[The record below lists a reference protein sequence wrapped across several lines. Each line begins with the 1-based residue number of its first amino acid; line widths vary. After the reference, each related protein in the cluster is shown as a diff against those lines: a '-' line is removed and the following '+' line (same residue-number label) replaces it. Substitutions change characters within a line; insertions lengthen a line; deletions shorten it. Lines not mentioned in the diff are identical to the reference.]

1 MGRIAVEEVV
11 TRHYRDVYRY
21 LARTTGSR
29 DRAEDLTQE
38 VFLRVARAGRN
49 GAEIAHERGWVFSIA
64 RSVVA
69 ADRRSEKREP
79 ARSGDVETA
88 AGVCHPMVIELGEA
102 LRGLPPLDREMLLLR
117 EVGGLT
123 YEELAIACDCSVEAV
138 RSRLHRTR
146 STLRKV
152 LS

>member
-1 MGRIAVEEVV
+1 MGRIEVEEVV

-49 GAEIAHERGWVFSIA
+49 GDEISHERGWVFSIA

-69 ADRRSEKREP
+69 AYRRSEKGEP
-79 ARSGDVETA
+79 AASSGAEPA
-88 AGVCHPMVIELGEA
+88 SRASHPMVLELTEA
-102 LRGLPPLDREMLLLR
+102 LGRLPDLDREMLLLR
-117 EVGGLT
+117 EIGGLT
-123 YEELAIACDCSVEAV
+123 YEELAVACDCSVEAV

-146 STLRKV
+146 SALRQV